1 MRITQETPVSTKE
14 TEKNKES
21 QSTISDI
28 EDYVNKKYDELAISS
43 LKRELL
49 QEVHLLFQRETNN
62 IISILQIKM
71 IIFQRRLVNF
81 LRKELK
87 EENIVIENLWIT
99 VNKISTVIS
108 VTIRIPLIMMIS
120 P

>member
-49 QEVHLLFQRETNN
+49 QEVHLLIQRETNN

-99 VNKISTVIS
+99 VDKISTVIS